1 MLIGKARTYLE
12 LLLAQTGRNQSIDGE
27 MTFNVPTHLR
37 QRKSPAQRRAL
48 LNDYDKQIK
57 DQQKKR
63 DVLHP
68 NFHVQD
74 SLERVRGEIES
85 IDIILSEVRPEMKK
99 HLQQFREVK
108 RRRYSVFMDF
118 FRVVEASIQEIYARL
133 TSTARQPLGG
143 NAYLSASNPQCPFL
157 DGIVYSVVPP
167 LKRHRTLEFLS
178 GGEQTLAVVS
188 LIFALN
194 RGKPSPTI
202 IFDEIDA
209 ALDQQNI
216 RMLSAFLKSQSNERQ
231 LIIVSHREGLYS
243 ECDSLIGICRD
254 PGSQLS
260 MALFLPLKEIAERE
274 EPPMPEEPETF
285 TRISG
290 GCSRSEPLSF
300 LN

>member
-1 MLIGKARTYLE
+1 MKRQ
-12 LLLAQTGRNQSIDGE
+12 LL
-27 MTFNVPTHLR
+27 
-37 QRKSPAQRRAL
+37 
-48 LNDYDKQIK
+48 
-57 DQQKKR
+57 
-63 DVLHP
+63 
-68 NFHVQD
+68 
-74 SLERVRGEIES
+74 
-85 IDIILSEVRPEMKK
+85 
-99 HLQQFREVK
+99 QFREVK
-108 RRRYSVFMDF
+108 RRRYGAFMDF

-209 ALDQQNI
+209 ALDQQNM
-216 RMLSAFLKSQSNERQ
+216 RMLSAFLKSQSHERQ
-231 LIIVSHREGLYS
+231 LIIVSHRENLYS

-254 PGSQLS
+254 SESGSS
-260 MALFLPLKEIAERE
+260 MALFFPLKEIAERE
-274 EPPMPEEPETF
+274 DERMGDEPETF
-285 TRISG
+285 ARQGTRS
-290 GCSRSEPLSF
+290 SRRARLPF
-300 LN
+300 LHSPA